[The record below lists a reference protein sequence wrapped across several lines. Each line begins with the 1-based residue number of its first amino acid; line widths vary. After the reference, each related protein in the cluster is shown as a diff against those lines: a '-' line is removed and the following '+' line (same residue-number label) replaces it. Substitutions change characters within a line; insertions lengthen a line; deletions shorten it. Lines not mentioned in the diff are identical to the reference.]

1 MRAVGVVLL
10 VGWIVF
16 WIYWLAAATAAKP
29 AQGRG
34 AGYWTTR
41 AAVLVVNFV
50 FLRFIVIRHGASVA
64 PWLVGVGLALWV
76 AGLALAVWARLYI
89 GRNWGTP
96 MSKKEEGE
104 TELVTTGPYH
114 SIRHPIYTG
123 IITGMIGTSLATS
136 FYGLIA
142 AAVLAGFFVFSALT
156 EERNM
161 AATFPDTYPA
171 YKASTKMLIP
181 LIF

>member
-1 MRAVGVVLL
+1 MRAVGDVLL

-16 WIYWLAAATAAKP
+16 WMYWLAAATASKP
-29 AQGRG
+29 TQGRG
-34 AGYWTTR
+34 AGYWGVR
-41 AAVLVVNFV
+41 VAVLVVNAV
-50 FLRFIVIRHGASVA
+50 FLRFVFSRHGGHVE
-64 PWLVGVGLALWV
+64 PWLTGVGVALWA

-123 IITGMIGTSLATS
+123 IITGMIGTSLATTL
-136 FYGLIA
+136 YGLIA
-142 AAVLAGFFVFSALT
+142 VAVLAGFFIFSALT

-181 LIF
+181 YIF